1 MSINQGQ
8 IRLLDSH
15 TANQIAAGEVV
26 ERPQSVIKELIENAI
41 DAAASRIDIKIF
53 NSDCTK
59 MQIVDN
65 GRGMIAEDMRMAI
78 QRHATSKI
86 RKLADLDN
94 ILSLGFRG
102 EALPSIA
109 SVSKMT
115 ITSKVENA
123 DHAFTMQVSD
133 GRATIPEPT
142 AGKKG
147 TLFLIDQLFYNAPA
161 RKKFLKSPRWEL
173 GLIIDTVQK
182 MALAN
187 PLIAFSLV
195 QGTKKIFT
203 TDGRGDLNQV
213 LAAIYGREVLGKMLA
228 VDYQEP
234 TFKVKGLIS
243 LPDLSRSNRNNYTF
257 FVNNRWL
264 KSRELSQMIDD
275 AYYTLLPAKRY
286 PIVVLSLELAPDRI
300 DINVHPAKMEIKF
313 AEPALIKEQMAK
325 ALQQAIY
332 HQEAL
337 APRLETKKSPQY
349 DTLNTSTNSIDL
361 EPTFTKLEAFNEDV
375 VRRNTKFS
383 LGEAKSANLDFQT
396 LGATLSRINN
406 NTRPEP
412 AEQPGRPQA
421 NLATAQQ
428 NNNASQQVFS
438 PKKQL
443 PASEQKTVFDL
454 SNENYDIAK
463 NQLLKFSELQVL
475 GQLEGSFIVA
485 AEADGLLLIDQHAA
499 HERVLFEQ
507 IAAQAQTKSAASN
520 LLALP
525 LNITLSAEE
534 HIWLTEAILHLS
546 DLGFVLEFFGD
557 NNYLIRGVP
566 LWYQGAEPEEFLR
579 SLLHSLAEAEA
590 DISRIRK
597 EQIFMMACKKAIKA
611 NRYLTK
617 ADISAL
623 FNDLDNCKNAAT
635 CPHGRPLA
643 IKIATDEIR
652 KRFLR

>member
-53 NSDCTK
+53 NPDCTK
-59 MQIVDN
+59 LQIVDN
-65 GRGMIAEDMRMAI
+65 GRGMIPEDMRMAI

-142 AGKKG
+142 AGKNG

-161 RKKFLKSPRWEL
+161 RKKFLKSSRWEL

-187 PLIAFSLV
+187 PFIAFSLV
-195 QGTKKIFT
+195 QGNKKIFT

-213 LAAIYGREVLGKMLA
+213 LAAIYGREILGKMLA
-228 VDYQEP
+228 VDYQEGN
-234 TFKVKGLIS
+234 FKVNGLIS

-286 PIVVLSLELAPDRI
+286 PIIVLNLELSPDRI
-300 DINVHPAKMEIKF
+300 DINVHPAKMEVKF
-313 AEPALIKEQMAK
+313 AEPSFIKEQMAK
-325 ALQQAIY
+325 AIQQSFY

-337 APRLETKKSPQY
+337 APRLATKNSPQY
-349 DTLNTSTNSIDL
+349 ETNISSTNNIDL
-361 EPTFTKLEAFNEDV
+361 EPTFSKLEAFNEDV
-375 VRRNTKFS
+375 VRCNTKYR

-396 LGATLSRINN
+396 LGTTLSRLSSNI
-406 NTRPEP
+406 
-412 AEQPGRPQA
+412 AYEQPKQEPESASFAQGNQMPQQA
-421 NLATAQQ
+421 FKQKASSVDYQQ
-428 NNNASQQVFS
+428 KV
-438 PKKQL
+438 
-443 PASEQKTVFDL
+443 VFDL
-454 SNENYDIAK
+454 QNENYDIAK
-463 NQLLKFSELQVL
+463 KRLLKFSELQVL

-499 HERVLFEQ
+499 HERVLFER
-507 IAAQAQTKSAASN
+507 IAAQAKTKSTDSN
-520 LLALP
+520 MLALP

-534 HIWLTEAILHLS
+534 HIWLTEAILHLN

-557 NNYLIRGVP
+557 NDYLIRGVP

-579 SLLHSLAEAEA
+579 SLLHSLAETEA
-590 DISRIRK
+590 DISRLRK

-623 FNDLDNCKNAAT
+623 FNDLDNCENAAT